1 VVRYANEEEA
11 LIGLARH
18 LADAYA
24 EAATDEDAEYAADQ
38 IDDFLSDYD
47 DHAPDEA
54 LIELLALPASA
65 RTWPLLD
72 SVQETLAERGPQAV
86 QALLVAARRGP
97 AGAPRRRRA
106 LETLGLMPESRL
118 AERLALLLGAR
129 IGDDVKT
136 VAVHA
141 LVAIGDA
148 AVPRLEEAL
157 YDPDARPW
165 AEEAL
170 GDLRARHSEDDRLAA
185 ELGAEAASAV
195 AADRESDDD
204 LPFAE
209 RFERALRD

>member
-1 VVRYANEEEA
+1 MRYANEEEA

-18 LADAYA
+18 LTDAYV
-24 EAATDEDAEYAADQ
+24 EATSDEDAEYAADK

-47 DHAPDEA
+47 DFAPDEA
-54 LIELLALPASA
+54 LIELFALPASA

-97 AGAPRRRRA
+97 AGSARRRRA

-118 AERLALLLGAR
+118 AERLALILGSR
-129 IGDDVKT
+129 IDDEVKR

-141 LVAIGDA
+141 LVAIGGA

-165 AEEAL
+165 AEDAL
-170 GDLRARHSEDDRLAA
+170 GDLRARRSESRRIAA
-185 ELGAEAASAV
+185 ALGPAAASA
-195 AADRESDDD
+195 AAEDRERDDD